1 MRNNHI
7 GAQHSVP
14 PKRGQ
19 TSISGE
25 AIEPERCWAM
35 KTPTWPFRLLTATTV
50 FLAISA
56 IAADAAESSGWAGQ
70 YSDQKFLG
78 NRAVFQLTIEQ
89 SGSKMQV
96 SFDAAWVDAHGAA
109 PEAEGPAKVSGD
121 GLTFTFKDS
130 FDNSG
135 TGTIT
140 RAGNDII
147 VTINPTHVVEPR
159 CLAFYGKNMRLK
171 RAK

>member
-1 MRNNHI
+1 
-7 GAQHSVP
+7 
-14 PKRGQ
+14 
-19 TSISGE
+19 
-25 AIEPERCWAM
+25 M
-35 KTPTWPFRLLTATTV
+35 KSPTLSFRH
-50 FLAISA
+50 LAVTIVSLVVLGL
-56 IAADAAESSGWAGQ
+56 AADAAESAGWAGQ
-70 YSDQKFLG
+70 YTDQKFLNG
-78 NRAVFQLTIEQ
+78 RAVFQLTIEQ

-109 PEAEGPAKVSGD
+109 PEAEGPAKMSGD
-121 GLTFTFKDS
+121 TITFTFKDS

-171 RAK
+171 RVGKK